1 MSEAAEI
8 LLCGQIASA
17 GLAIGTVVRLGDSG
31 RRERRQG
38 SVEEEAAALEA
49 ALASACAGLA
59 ELIERLEAAGD
70 DDGAAVL
77 IFQQAL
83 LEDDDLLLPIHQA
96 VAGGAAADAA
106 WGTAMAREAAHY
118 AAAEDETFR
127 ARAADLNDLRQ
138 RVLDAFHQDGPD
150 TSLPGGPLLLV
161 AEDLTPS
168 RFLETDW
175 QRFRGAALAA
185 GSASSHVA
193 MLARARGVPL
203 LIGLGEGV
211 LQAGQGDAALLDGER
226 GRVLLHPAAT
236 SRKDFERRQALWAE
250 RQQRE
255 ARYLARP
262 ARTARGEPVQVQ
274 VNVDDPAILNSLDPA
289 HCDGIGL
296 ARSEFLFRADRP
308 LPDEHAQF
316 TVYRQLLA
324 WAKGRAVTIRTLD
337 AGGDKP
343 IPGLTPEGESNPFLG
358 VRGLRLSLARP
369 EVFRMQLRSLARA
382 APLGKLKV
390 MVPMVTAPH
399 EMAEARRLFE
409 TVVSELRGE
418 GVAAALPPFGMMV
431 EVPAAALTAGDFAAD
446 FYSIGS
452 NDLVQ
457 YTTAVSRDNGALGA
471 LYDPANPAVLELIGR
486 VVEAGRRLGREVSLC
501 GDMAG
506 DPQLVPLLL
515 NAGLRSLS
523 VAPARLAG
531 AKAAVAAWPAVAE
544 AAHG

>member
-1 MSEAAEI
+1 MSEPAEVLLSGQVAAP
-8 LLCGQIASA
+8 
-17 GLAIGTVVRLGDSG
+17 GLALGRIVRLGGSHG
-31 RRERRQG
+31 PRRRQG
-38 SVEEEAAALEA
+38 TVEEESTALEA
-49 ALASACAGLA
+49 ALAAAGAGLA
-59 ELIERLEAAGD
+59 ELIAKLEAAGD
-70 DDGAAVL
+70 ETGAGVL
-77 IFQQAL
+77 LFQQAL

-96 VAGGAAADAA
+96 VAGGAAADVA
-106 WGTAMAREAAHY
+106 WGGALAREAAHY

-138 RVLDAFHQDGPD
+138 RVLDAFQQESAGE
-150 TSLPGGPLLLV
+150 TLPEGPLLLV

-175 QRFRGAALAA
+175 QRFRGAALAG
-185 GSASSHVA
+185 GSAASHVA
-193 MLARARGVPL
+193 MLARARGIAL
-203 LIGLGEGV
+203 LIGLGAG
-211 LQAGQGDAALLDGER
+211 LAQARQGDSALIDGER
-226 GRVLLHPAAT
+226 GRFVLHPSAAT
-236 SRKDFERRQALWAE
+236 RQELQRRQALSAE

-262 ARTARGEPVQVQ
+262 ARTARGDSVQVQ
-274 VNVDDPAILNSLDPA
+274 VNVDDPAILHGLDPA

-308 LPDEHAQF
+308 LPIEEAQF
-316 TVYRQLLA
+316 TVYRNLLA
-324 WAKGRAVTIRTLD
+324 WAKGRPVTIRTLD

-343 IPGLTPEGESNPFLG
+343 IPGLTPRGESNPFLG

-369 EVFRMQLRSLARA
+369 EVFRVQLRALARA
-382 APLGKLKV
+382 ALLGKLKV
-390 MVPMVTAPH
+390 MVPMVTAPF

-409 TVVSELRGE
+409 AVVAELRAE
-418 GVAAALPPFGMMV
+418 GTAAALPPLGMMV
-431 EVPAAALTAGDFAAD
+431 EVPAAALTAADFAAD

-457 YTTAVSRDNGALGA
+457 YTTAVSRDNAALGRLA
-471 LYDPANPAVLELIGR
+471 DPANPAVLELVGR
-486 VVEAGRRLGREVSLC
+486 VVEAGRSLGREVSLC

-506 DPQLVPLLL
+506 DPALVPLLL
-515 NAGLRSLS
+515 NTGLRSLS

-531 AKAAVAAWPAVAE
+531 AKAAVAAWPSVAG